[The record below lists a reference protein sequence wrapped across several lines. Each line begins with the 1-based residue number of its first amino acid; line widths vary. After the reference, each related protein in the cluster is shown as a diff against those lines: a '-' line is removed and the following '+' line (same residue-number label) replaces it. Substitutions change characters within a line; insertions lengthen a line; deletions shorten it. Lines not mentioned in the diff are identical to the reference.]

1 MAIEDGFDW
10 DHLRYFLAVART
22 GRLTAAA
29 ARLRQDHTTVS
40 RRIAALERALA
51 TPLFERSPQGY
62 GLTSAGRRLLVTAE
76 AMERTALAAHKDIQ
90 GDGPL
95 VSGTVRIGAPDGFGS
110 YFLAPRV
117 GGLIREFPDLRPE
130 LVALPRVFSLSK
142 READIAIGLSRP
154 TEGRLYA
161 RKLADYRLGLYAT
174 PSYLAGHPPIETPDD
189 LKRQVLIGYA
199 EDFIFTP
206 ELDYLPLIAPGAVP
220 QFRSSTLVAQLQAT
234 LAGAG
239 LCVLPCFMAL
249 GHPGL
254 VPVLDTVSILRTF
267 WLITHA
273 DLHDLPRIRAT
284 GDFIAREARAA
295 RTLFVPEERPTD
307 E

>member
-1 MAIEDGFDW
+1 MSSNFNW
-10 DHLRYFLAVART
+10 DDLRYFLAVART

-29 ARLRQDHTTVS
+29 TRLRQDHTTVS

-76 AMERTALAAHKDIQ
+76 AMERTAFAAHKEIQ

-110 YFLAPRV
+110 YFLAPRI
-117 GGLIREFPDLRPE
+117 GSLITEHPELRPE
-130 LVALPRVFSLSK
+130 LVALPRIFSLSK

-161 RKLADYRLGLYAT
+161 RKLTDYRLGLYAA
-174 PSYLAGHPPIETPDD
+174 PAYLAAHLPIERPED
-189 LKRQVLIGYA
+189 LKAHALIGYV

-206 ELDYLPLIAPGAVP
+206 ELDYLPLVAPGVVP
-220 QFRSSTLVAQLQAT
+220 QFRSSTLIAQLQAT
-234 LAGAG
+234 LAGIG
-239 LCVLPCFMAL
+239 LCVLPDFMTA
-249 GHPGL
+249 GAPGL
-254 VPVLDTVSILRTF
+254 VPVLETISIVRTF

-295 RTLFVPEERPTD
+295 RALFMPEG
-307 E
+307 

>member
-1 MAIEDGFDW
+1 MTIEDGFDW

-29 ARLRQDHTTVS
+29 TRLRQDHTTVS
-40 RRIAALERALA
+40 RRIAALERALS

-62 GLTSAGRRLLVTAE
+62 SLTAAGRRLMVTAE
-76 AMERTALAAHKDIQ
+76 TMERTALAAHTEIQ

-95 VSGTVRIGAPDGFGS
+95 ISGTVRIGAPDGFGS
-110 YFLAPRV
+110 YFLAPRI
-117 GGLIREFPDLRPE
+117 GALCRDHPELRPE
-130 LVALPRVFSLSK
+130 LVAMPRVFSLSK

-174 PSYLAGHPPIETPDD
+174 PAYLAGHPPIEAPDD
-189 LKRQVLIGYA
+189 LKQQRLIGYA
-199 EDFIFTP
+199 EDFIFSP
-206 ELDYLPLIAPGAVP
+206 ELDYLPLIAPGVVP
-220 QFRSSTLVAQLQAT
+220 QFRSSNLIAQMQAT
-234 LAGAG
+234 LAGTG
-239 LCVLPCFMAL
+239 LCVLPHFMAT
-249 GHPGL
+249 GQPGL
-254 VPVLDTVSILRTF
+254 VPVLPAVSIVRTF

-284 GDFIAREARAA
+284 SDFIAREARAA
-295 RTLFVPEERPTD
+295 RELFLPGE
-307 E
+307 

>member
-1 MAIEDGFDW
+1 MAIEGGFDW

-29 ARLRQDHTTVS
+29 QRLRQDHTTVS
-40 RRIAALERALA
+40 RRVAALERALA

-62 GLTSAGRRLLVTAE
+62 GLTAAGRRLLVTAE
-76 AMERTALAAHKDIQ
+76 AMERTALAAHKEIQ

-95 VSGTVRIGAPDGFGS
+95 VSGSVRIGAPDGFGS
-110 YFLAPRV
+110 YFLAPRI

-161 RKLADYRLGLYAT
+161 RKLTDYRLGLYAT
-174 PSYLAGHPPIETPDD
+174 PAYLAGHPPIVAPGD
-189 LKRQVLIGYA
+189 LKAHVLIGYA
-199 EDFIFTP
+199 EDFIFSP
-206 ELDYLPLIAPGAVP
+206 ELDYLPLIAPGVAP
-220 QFRSSTLVAQLQAT
+220 QFRSSTLVAQMQAT

-239 LCVLPCFMAL
+239 LCVLPCFMAA
-249 GHPGL
+249 GQPGL
-254 VPVLDTVSILRTF
+254 VPVLDAVSIVRTF

-295 RTLFVPEERPTD
+295 RTLFVPEERPAA
-307 E
+307 